1 MIVIP
6 SPEESKP
13 IETVLDEP
21 KAESLVIDDC
31 NSKPAKEKD
40 TERQNARKG
49 SQLEQQ
55 EASYRRP
62 KSDGTLTALAGL
74 ATAGILASVIDPETK
89 PTKKKDT
96 EHQHT
101 RKSHQSK
108 NQETSYRHTKPD
120 ESLAALPRP
129 AKQAVQAP
137 VKDAEAKGR
146 KAEDCDLKSTK
157 EKATEHQDASMGYHR
172 EHQGTS
178 SRNPKCNESVKEDI
192 QASVDNAEA
201 KPTKKKDT
209 LHQKARQGYQ
219 IEHQEPSYP
228 RPRCDESSAAVTRPA
243 TEGIKASA
251 HSVEAKPP
259 KRDIEHKD
267 ARKIYQLEEQES
279 SYRHPKGDVT
289 LTVLPRSTRADIQS
303 SGNHAEAKGRKASR
317 PQYTGTLSDTSV
329 KVAANE
335 ARNHPPPLSRPVS
348 YHERYLPPSLSR
360 PASDEARHPPP
371 SLGRP
376 RSYERLRPTDHTSQ
390 QSHQPVKTGEH
401 YNDSNH
407 GATDAKSSHIS
418 ASARVS
424 SLDKDPSFERLR
436 YDDHPI
442 SSVSQPPGIRKI
454 YKVKTY
460 DEPDRA
466 PNKHVQF
473 SQPISSSSSVIAC
486 NGSDITCPDSPPSYT
501 QTVFAGEPTESPRT
515 TSWAISRPSLPR
527 QSSYIPAQSPDVR
540 PSHHSSP
547 KTSSNKQSSTS
558 NRREVKSSDRKL
570 DKGNDSYNS
579 GEPVD
584 NSEGEPK
591 IIIKTLPCPYD
602 KCHRM
607 NGYSFTTQKAL
618 AEHKYIAHK
627 RSASGRK

>member
-6 SPEESKP
+6 SPEESES
-13 IETVLDEP
+13 IETLLEES
-21 KAESLVIDDC
+21 KAEYLVIEDC
-31 NSKPAKEKD
+31 KPKSSKESD
-40 TERQNARKG
+40 TERRNARKAC
-49 SQLEQQ
+49 QPEH
-55 EASYRRP
+55 EETSYRRP
-62 KSDGTLTALAGL
+62 KPDGTLTALAGL

-101 RKSHQSK
+101 RQS
-108 NQETSYRHTKPD
+108 
-120 ESLAALPRP
+120 
-129 AKQAVQAP
+129 
-137 VKDAEAKGR
+137 
-146 KAEDCDLKSTK
+146 
-157 EKATEHQDASMGYHR
+157 
-172 EHQGTS
+172 
-178 SRNPKCNESVKEDI
+178 
-192 QASVDNAEA
+192 
-201 KPTKKKDT
+201 
-209 LHQKARQGYQ
+209 YQ

-228 RPRCDESSAAVTRPA
+228 RPRCDESLAAVPRPA
-243 TEGIKASA
+243 TEGIKASV
-251 HSVEAKPP
+251 HSVEAKPT
-259 KRDIEHKD
+259 KNDTEHKD
-267 ARKIYQLEEQES
+267 ARKSYQLEQQES

-317 PQYTGTLSDTSV
+317 PQYTGTLSDTFANR
-329 KVAANE
+329 AANE
-335 ARNHPPPLSRPVS
+335 ARDHPPPLSRPVS

-360 PASDEARHPPP
+360 PASDEARYPPP

-390 QSHQPVKTGEH
+390 QSHQPMKSEEH
-401 YNDSNH
+401 YNDSYH
-407 GATDAKSSHIS
+407 SATDPKSSHIS
-418 ASARVS
+418 TSARVS
-424 SLDKDPSFERLR
+424 SLGKDPSLERLR

-460 DEPDRA
+460 DEPDKA
-466 PNKHVQF
+466 PNKHVKF
-473 SQPISSSSSVIAC
+473 SQPIDSSSSVIAC

-501 QTVFAGEPTESPRT
+501 QTVLAGEHTESPRT

-527 QSSYIPAQSPDVR
+527 QSSYIPAQSPDIR

-558 NRREVKSSDRKL
+558 TRREVKSSDRKL
-570 DKGNDSYNS
+570 DKGNNSYNS
-579 GEPVD
+579 GEPD
-584 NSEGEPK
+584 ENSDGDSK
-591 IIIKTLPCPYD
+591 IIIKTLRCPYD
-602 KCHRM
+602 KCHRL